1 VTDIAWWRSICG
13 IGLLVAGCNSGVP
26 EAASVEI
33 PSQGTRVTIVRTAT
47 DPFLSRHRLTLSI
60 TGRSCST
67 SVDLFPDT
75 GYSSRR
81 NVYLTTNGAL
91 YIVGQYDA
99 RIIEAQSC
107 RITLS
112 EFRHLERD
120 VLFVG
125 SFDEDGDHHWSYVSS
140 SQRPEQPFEKR
151 I

>member
-1 VTDIAWWRSICG
+1 MIGLAWWLCG
-13 IGLLVAGCNSGVP
+13 VGLLVAGCNSGVP
-26 EAASVEI
+26 EAASVDI
-33 PSQGTRVTIVRTAT
+33 PSQQLRVTIVRTAT

-60 TGRSCST
+60 AGRNCAT
-67 SVDLFPDT
+67 SVELFPDT
-75 GYSSRR
+75 GYASRR
-81 NVYLTTNGAL
+81 NVYLTMNGAL
-91 YIVGQYDA
+91 YIVGQFDA